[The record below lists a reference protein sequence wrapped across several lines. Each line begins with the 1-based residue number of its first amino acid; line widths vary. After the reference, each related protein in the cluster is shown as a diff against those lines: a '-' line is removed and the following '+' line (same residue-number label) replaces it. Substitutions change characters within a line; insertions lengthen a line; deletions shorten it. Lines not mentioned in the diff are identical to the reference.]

1 MSRQHA
7 LHDVWRLLLAEAD
20 RTVRTRLGLA
30 LVLVGTGGLLA
41 ALAPLA
47 LKAMVDAVA
56 DTSQARDQQLGMDV
70 LTLGTAYIFALFGGR
85 MLADVGPLL
94 TGTADQR
101 LYRRLT
107 RRSFSHVLGL
117 PMAYLLGRRQGEL
130 VRSIDLGRAG
140 CQLVVAHAVNSILPV
155 LVEAVA
161 MGVVLAQVGQPALV
175 AAIGVTACAYLA
187 IFTAG
192 ARRLTKLAGDV
203 SRMNLEQHALMT
215 DSLLHCETLRCFVAE
230 PAACHRVDTAGEVL
244 EQRWLQLIRMRAK
257 IGVAVTLTFTLS
269 MATSLFLAGSAV
281 ADGSLT
287 VGGFVLANVYML
299 QIVRPLEAFGSAV
312 RDISQALGFI
322 GPLLDILREPP
333 ETTPTKTDTP
343 ADSIGA
349 GRPLLVFEKVCFG
362 YPMRQP
368 VFHGLDLEIIA
379 GRTTAIVGASG
390 SGKSSLVRLLLRLYQ
405 PQSGRI
411 LLDGRPLSSL
421 PAAELRAGIG
431 LVPQDTSLFH
441 DTIACN
447 IALGRPGATPAEI
460 EQAARRAQLHDFI
473 AALPDRYDTL
483 VGERGLQLSGGE
495 RQRLAIARALL
506 IRPVIFVLD
515 EATSMLDSRTE
526 AAVLSGLQEA
536 AVGCTTIVIAHR
548 LSTVMNADE
557 IVVLDNGWVAERGTH
572 AGLLLTGGHYAQM
585 WQRQM
590 HHGA

>member
-1 MSRQHA
+1 MPRRHP
-7 LHDVWRLLLAEAD
+7 LHDVCKLLLAEAD
-20 RTVRTRLGLA
+20 RQVRAHLALALA
-30 LVLVGTGGLLA
+30 LVATGGLLA

-47 LKAMVDAVA
+47 LKAMIDAVA
-56 DTSQARDQQLGMDV
+56 GTFGAPDPPSGLDA
-70 LTLGTAYIFALFGGR
+70 LTLGIAYLLTLFAGR

-117 PMAYLLGRRQGEL
+117 PMAHLLGRRQGEW

-140 CQLVVAHAVNSILPV
+140 CQLVVSHAVNSIVPV

-161 MGVVLAQVGQPALV
+161 MGVVLAQIGQPALV
-175 AAIGVTACAYLA
+175 AAIALTACAYLA
-187 IFTAG
+187 IFTTG
-192 ARRLTKLAGDV
+192 SRRLTKIAGEV
-203 SRMNLEQHALMT
+203 SRLNLEQHALLS

-230 PAACHRVDTAGEVL
+230 AAACRRVDAAGEAL
-244 EQRWLQLIRMRAK
+244 EQRWLQLIRVRAG
-257 IGVAVTLTFTLS
+257 IGLAVTLTFTLS
-269 MATSLFLAGSAV
+269 MATSLYLASSAV
-281 ADGSLT
+281 ANGSLT

-299 QIVRPLEAFGSAV
+299 QIVRPLEAFGAAV
-312 RDISQALGFI
+312 RDISQSLGFI

-333 ETTPTKTDTP
+333 ETPPTNPHPADTP
-343 ADSIGA
+343 PRST
-349 GRPLLVFEKVCFG
+349 RPLLVFEEVCFG
-362 YPMRQP
+362 YASRQP
-368 VFHGLDLEIIA
+368 VFRRLNLEIVG

-405 PQSGRI
+405 PHCGRI
-411 LLDGRPLSSL
+411 LLDGRPLNTL

-441 DTIACN
+441 DTIARN
-447 IALGRPGATPAEI
+447 IALGRPDARREDI

-506 IRPVIFVLD
+506 IRPAIYVLD

-526 AAVLSGLQEA
+526 AAVLSGVQEA
-536 AVGCTTIVIAHR
+536 AIGCTTIVIAHR

-557 IVVLDNGWVAERGTH
+557 IVVLDNGLVAERGTH
-572 AGLLLTGGHYAQM
+572 AELLIENGHYAQM
-585 WQRQM
+585 WRRQM
-590 HHGA
+590 HHGP